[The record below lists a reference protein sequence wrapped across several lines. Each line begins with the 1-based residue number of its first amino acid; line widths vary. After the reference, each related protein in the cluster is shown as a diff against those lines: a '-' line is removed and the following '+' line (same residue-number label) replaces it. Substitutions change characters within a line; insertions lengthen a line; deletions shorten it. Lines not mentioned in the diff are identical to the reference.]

1 MKNIF
6 ISLIRNDRG
15 VILKDNKI
23 IESISKRGNGEIYL
37 GVVGAVRTGKST
49 FIKRFIENL
58 VVPNI
63 TDEYE
68 KKHCLDEIPQSAQG
82 KTIMTTEPKFV
93 PSNGATIKVD
103 EFTTNI
109 KLIDCVGYVIPG
121 SNGYEDENGNPRMV
135 LTPWFKEPVNFET
148 AAEIG
153 TEKVIRD
160 HATIGIVVTSD
171 GSFGEIKRESYI
183 EAEQKVITELKSL
196 NKPFIVVLNTSHP
209 EKEETKDL
217 ARKLKEEHDVPVLP
231 ISVETMSEYEIH
243 DILKSA
249 LYEFPIMNIDIKL
262 PEWVHILNNNHEV
275 KTEYLTKIKT
285 STLKISKLK
294 DVDEILTYFKDSKY
308 IHKAY
313 ISNVDTSTGIVNIN
327 LDSNDSLYNEVLNEM
342 MGDTVNTK
350 AGMLKIFSSY
360 KETKEETEMIKTALK
375 TAKQTGY
382 GIVYPTL
389 KDMQLAT
396 PQIVK
401 QGSRFGVKLKATASS
416 YHIIKAD
423 VVSVF
428 EPIIGSELQSKE
440 LINYLMKDYETDPTN
455 IWRSEIFGRSLDIIV
470 KEGIQA
476 KLSVVPESTRYKL
489 SQTITKIVN
498 KGSNNLIAIV
508 I

>member
-1 MKNIF
+1 MK
-6 ISLIRNDRG
+6 DG
-15 VILKDNKI
+15 EILEKKELL
-23 IESISKRGNGEIYL
+23 ESISKRGNGSIYL

-82 KTIMTTEPKFV
+82 KAIMTTEPKFV
-93 PSNGATIKVD
+93 PSNGAKIKVD
-103 EFTTNI
+103 EFETNI
-109 KLIDCVGYVIPG
+109 KLIDCVGYIIPG

-153 TEKVIRD
+153 TEKVIKD

-171 GSFGEIKRESYI
+171 GSFGEIPRENYL
-183 EAEQKVITELKSL
+183 EVEQKVISELKEI

-209 EKEETKDL
+209 EDIGTKEL
-217 ARKLKEEHDVPVLP
+217 ARELKEEHNVPVLP
-231 ISVETMSEYEIH
+231 ISVESMTEYEIY

-249 LYEFPIMNIDIKL
+249 LYEFPVLDIQIEL
-262 PEWVHILNNNHEV
+262 PEWVHILSNTHPV
-275 KTEYLTKIKT
+275 KEEYLTKIKS
-285 STLKISKLK
+285 STLSVSKLK
-294 DVDEILTYFKDSKY
+294 DVDDILTYFKDSKY
-308 IHKAY
+308 ISKAY

-327 LDSNDSLYNEVLNEM
+327 LDSEDSLYNEVLNEM

-360 KETKEETEMIKTALK
+360 KETKEETDILKSALK

-389 KDMQLAT
+389 KDMQLDT
-396 PQIVK
+396 PEIVK
-401 QGSRFGVKLKATASS
+401 QGSRYGVKLKAAASS

-423 VVSVF
+423 VVSLF

-440 LINYLMKDYETDPTN
+440 LISYLMKDYETDPTN
-455 IWRSEIFGRSLDIIV
+455 IWRSEIFGRSLDVIV

-489 SQTITKIVN
+489 TQTVTKIVN
-498 KGSNNLIAIV
+498 KGSTNLIAIV
-508 I
+508 L